1 MMSPLARTRAWVAHV
16 WRAPRRAL
24 VVALATFGIVALS
37 IDLVVVVANTS
48 GDADLTR
55 MQGEVPATRQTSDAE
70 RWTDAWFPVLGST
83 DAAVAPRVTLHYVVD
98 VPEAGRTW
106 AVLVEHPQ
114 YTAEVSW
121 DGHPAQ
127 LATTDPRTGQAVPG
141 DSALFFVPS
150 DLATA
155 GEHAVELAV
164 TGDFGATGLLG
175 NVYAGPA
182 RRVQDHHS
190 RAEFQRVA
198 MSATLL
204 AAALVWLAI
213 ALIRPSR
220 TEFLW
225 GGLLWGSLGVHYFT
239 WTTAWSL
246 AFPDLD
252 LRLQVRDSAGA
263 AACANALLFTARFSP
278 GRTKVRAAAVA
289 FCGLGYV
296 VAQGLPWHK
305 SAPVDQAFA
314 VAQAV
319 LAITLCTWWYV
330 DGMRR
335 GDRVARALFLANL
348 PAVGLY
354 AWVASVQPTQAER
367 MVLPALV
374 FFVVCATIILV
385 VRHADLADR
394 YEHLFVRARDAVLV
408 VERDGR
414 VLDANPR
421 ACALFPKSAP
431 GMSLLASL
439 EPDATESVSA
449 YLRGRTDGRRLDL
462 PARHGDDVRVVE
474 TVATDLGDETVLL
487 TARDVTGRAN
497 TERSLVHVAR
507 LETVGLLATGL
518 VHDFNNALTVLLSHV
533 DGMRAEAGARDA
545 ERLERLGRT
554 VLRAGRMGRQIAAIM
569 REGPAVAGPQD
580 LEAITRDTLHWL
592 EGILV
597 RPVPIRVD
605 VQGPL
610 PVVHAARPELEQL
623 VLNLVKNAIEA
634 SPADGQVR
642 ISLRRSTQG
651 GEPCALLVVED
662 DGPGVPPALRE
673 RIWEPFYTTRAE
685 GHGIGLSVVAR
696 TVRDLGGTVH
706 IDTASSGNG
715 ARFELCLPTQLHT
728 ARRSA
733 RAGLVADTA
742 RRIPLAA
749 MLEERGFQVEP
760 VAPCSPYEVDVVIID
775 AQDDAGLVK
784 AQAWLARHGNAR
796 LVVLRPAGT
805 GYAPMDARV
814 LAGGPAPEAL
824 ATAVRAVMLGEAE
837 LSP

>member
-1 MMSPLARTRAWVAHV
+1 MSLLARARAWMARVR
-16 WRAPRRAL
+16 RAPRHAL

-37 IDLVVVVANTS
+37 VDLVVVVASTS
-48 GDADLTR
+48 GDAELTR
-55 MQGEVPATRQTSDAE
+55 MQGEALATLQTTDAT
-70 RWTDAWFPVLGST
+70 RWTDGRFPVPGST
-83 DAAVAPRVTLHYVVD
+83 DAAVTPRVTLHYGVR
-98 VPEAGRTW
+98 VPDAGRMW

-114 YTAEVSW
+114 YTASVTW
-121 DGHPAQ
+121 DGQPAQ

-141 DSALFFVPS
+141 DSAMFLVPNE
-150 DLATA
+150 LATA
-155 GEHAVELAV
+155 GVHAVELTV

-182 RRVQDHHS
+182 RWVQDRHS
-190 RAEFQRVA
+190 RAEFQRIA

-246 AFPDLD
+246 AFPDLGV
-252 LRLQVRDSAGA
+252 RLQVRDTAGA
-263 AACANALLFTARFSP
+263 AACANALLFTARFAPSWRRV
-278 GRTKVRAAAVA
+278 RTAALA
-289 FCGLGYV
+289 FCG
-296 VAQGLPWHK
+296 VAYIVAHALPWHRN
-305 SAPVDQAFA
+305 APIDQAFA
-314 VAQAV
+314 VAQAI
-319 LAITLCTWWYV
+319 LSITLCSWWYI
-330 DGMRR
+330 DGMRK
-335 GDRVARALFLANL
+335 GDRVARALFVANL
-348 PAVGLY
+348 PAVLLY
-354 AWVASVQPTQAER
+354 AWVSSAHPTQAER
-367 MVLPALV
+367 MLLPALV
-374 FFVVCATIILV
+374 FFVVCATIVLV
-385 VRHADLADR
+385 VRHSDLADR
-394 YEHLFVRARDAVLV
+394 YERLFARARDAVLV

-414 VLDANPR
+414 VRDANPR
-421 ACALFPKSAP
+421 ARALFPASAP
-431 GMSLLASL
+431 GASLLDSL
-439 EPDATESVSA
+439 TPDAVTNVTA
-449 YLRGRTDGRRLDL
+449 YLRSRTDGRRLDL
-462 PARHGDDVRVVE
+462 PAKHDDDVRMVE

-533 DGMRAEAGARDA
+533 DTLREEASPRDA

-554 VLRAGRMGRQIAAIM
+554 VLRAGRMGRQIATIM

-580 LEAITRDTLHWL
+580 LEAITRDTIHWL

-597 RPVPIRVD
+597 RPVPIRLD

-610 PVVHAARPELEQL
+610 PVVHAARPDLEQL
-623 VLNLVKNAIEA
+623 VLNLVNNAIEA

-651 GEPCALLVVED
+651 GEPCARLVVED
-662 DGPGVPPALRE
+662 DGPGVPPEIRE
-673 RIWEPFYTTRAE
+673 RIWEPFYTTRAD

-696 TVRDLGGTVH
+696 TVRDLGGNVR
-706 IDTASSGNG
+706 IDTASSGKG
-715 ARFELCLPTQLHT
+715 ARFELCLPAQHHA
-728 ARRSA
+728 ARRRA
-733 RAGLVADTA
+733 RAGLIADST

-760 VAPCSPYEVDVVIID
+760 AAPSSPAEVDVVIID
-775 AQDDAGLVK
+775 AHDDAGLAA
-784 AQAWLARHGNAR
+784 AQAWIDRNGNAR

-805 GYAPMDARV
+805 GYAALDARV

-824 ATAVRAVMLGEAE
+824 ATAVRAVMLGEE
-837 LSP
+837 DVSP

>member
-1 MMSPLARTRAWVAHV
+1 MSPLARARAWMARV
-16 WRAPRRAL
+16 WRAPRHAL
-24 VVALATFGIVALS
+24 VVALAAFGIVALS
-37 IDLVVVVANTS
+37 IDLVLVVANTS
-48 GDADLTR
+48 GDAELTR
-55 MQGEVPATRQTSDAE
+55 MQGEAHATPQASAAE
-70 RWTDAWFPVLGST
+70 RTADARFPVPGST
-83 DAAVAPRVTLHYVVD
+83 DAAVPPRVTLHYVVD
-98 VPEAGRTW
+98 VPETGRTW

-150 DLATA
+150 ELATA
-155 GEHAVELAV
+155 GEHAVEITV
-164 TGDFGATGLLG
+164 TGDFSATGLLG
-175 NVYAGPA
+175 NAYAGPA
-182 RRVQDHHS
+182 RWVQDRHS

-246 AFPDLD
+246 AFPDLT

-278 GRTKVRAAAVA
+278 SWRRVRAAALA
-289 FCGLGYV
+289 FCGMAYL
-296 VAQGLPWHK
+296 VAQALPWHRN
-305 SAPVDQAFA
+305 APLDQAFA
-314 VAQAV
+314 VAYAI
-319 LAITLCTWWYV
+319 LSITLCTWWYI
-330 DGMRR
+330 DGIRR
-335 GDRVARALFLANL
+335 GDRVARALFVANL
-348 PAVGLY
+348 PAVALY
-354 AWVASVQPTQAER
+354 ASVAATHRTQAEQ

-374 FFVVCATIILV
+374 VFMVCATIVLV

-394 YEHLFVRARDAVLV
+394 YERLFARARDAVLV

-414 VLDANPR
+414 VRDVNPR
-421 ACALFPKSAP
+421 ARALFPASAP
-431 GMSLLASL
+431 GASLMDSLAS
-439 EPDATESVSA
+439 DAVANVTA
-449 YLRGRTDGRRLDL
+449 YLRSRADGRRLDL
-462 PARHGDDVRVVE
+462 PARQGDDVRVVE
-474 TVATDLGDETVLL
+474 TVATDLEDETVLL
-487 TARDVTGRAN
+487 TGRDVTGRAN
-497 TERSLVHVAR
+497 AERSLVHVAR

-533 DGMRAEAGARDA
+533 DTLRAEATPRDA

-554 VLRAGRMGRQIAAIM
+554 VLRAGRMGRQIASIM
-569 REGPAVAGPQD
+569 REGPAVPGPQD

-597 RPVPIRVD
+597 RPVPIRLE

-610 PVVHAARPELEQL
+610 PVVHAARPDLEQL
-623 VLNLVKNAIEA
+623 VLNLVNNAIEA

-662 DGPGVPPALRE
+662 DGPGVPPEIRE
-673 RIWEPFYTTRAE
+673 RIWEPFYTTRAD

-696 TVRDLGGTVH
+696 TVRDLGGSVRVNA
-706 IDTASSGNG
+706 ASSGKG
-715 ARFELCLPTQLHT
+715 ARFEIALP
-728 ARRSA
+728 ARHPMVHRRA
-733 RAGLVADTA
+733 RAGLVADSA

-760 VAPCSPYEVDVVIID
+760 VAPSAPSEVDVVILD
-775 AQDDAGLVK
+775 AHDDEGLAA
-784 AQAWLARHGNAR
+784 AQAWIARHGNAR

-805 GYAPMDARV
+805 GYAPLDARV

-824 ATAVRAVMLGEAE
+824 ATAVRAVMLGEDD